1 MIAEF
6 EKFHGV
12 VVRDLVVCSGS
23 LSLRA
28 VDIQGRANVF
38 KLDERIGLL
47 IKHST
52 ARLPPWQFTFDARQI
67 DEIEETR
74 RGCLD
79 FWFACVCGDNGVMCI
94 SYDEFRVV
102 NPDWASTTSFLRVD
116 RRRNTR
122 YRVFGTNGELPS
134 KKSAGVAEIVKA
146 IEAHRD

>member
-12 VVRDLVVCSGS
+12 VVRDLVVCCGS
-23 LSLRA
+23 LSLKA
-28 VDIQGRANVF
+28 VDLHGRTNIY
-38 KLDERIGLL
+38 KLNDMIGLI

-52 ARLPPWQFTFDARQI
+52 ARLPPWQFTFDVRQI
-67 DEIEETR
+67 EEIEHMR
-74 RGCLD
+74 SGCSE

-94 SYDEFRVV
+94 SYDEFRAV
-102 NPDWASTTSFLRVD
+102 NPASASTTSFLRVD

-134 KKSAGVAEIVKA
+134 KKSAGVGEIVKA
-146 IEAHRD
+146 VEALP